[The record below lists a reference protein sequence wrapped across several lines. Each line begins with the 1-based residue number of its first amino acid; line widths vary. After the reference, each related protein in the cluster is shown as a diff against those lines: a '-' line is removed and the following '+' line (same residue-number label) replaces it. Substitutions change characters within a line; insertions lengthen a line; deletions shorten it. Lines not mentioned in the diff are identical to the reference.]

1 MLSKITPTDICIN
14 FEVVK
19 FFGEEEKL
27 LVMLPDTVSPDVI
40 TFLEFFNSDI
50 DSVLY
55 FKSNPIRPDC
65 GLELVESTVE
75 EFYPNKLSNDYR
87 IVYRC
92 LDKEWGKKH
101 RAKLD
106 KFIDDGSNYTNN
118 MKQLGS
124 RLQFIEKISYR
135 KMSEIFEAIFG
146 IRIPK
151 SIVYNNQ
158 DQTSDEILT
167 AVEKEI
173 DAEIEKEEIEACGNY
188 NYDEQFMKVSKK

>member
-1 MLSKITPTDICIN
+1 
-14 FEVVK
+14 
-19 FFGEEEKL
+19 
-27 LVMLPDTVSPDVI
+27 MLPDTVSPDVI

-75 EFYPNKLSNDYR
+75 KFYPNKLSNVYR

-92 LDKEWGKKH
+92 PDKKCGKKH

-188 NYDEQFMKVSKK
+188 NYDEQVRQEISATSHRLSLIKCQYNIFSFFFGCC